1 MGVTIKDVAKLAK
14 VGVSTVSR
22 AMNQSGYVSADA
34 LERIKAAVEEL
45 GYRPDPT
52 ARALIRRRTDMVALI
67 VNLPLN
73 EAWDTVVTHL
83 ENELFIEKMISSVFI
98 ISYKMADWHERFRAV
113 IETVQERRMAGLIF
127 MGGDIYGNDEVLY
140 DTLIHSR
147 FPMVGI
153 DCYMP
158 GSIVVSSDHEG
169 GTRAAVRHLIQ
180 LGHRS
185 VGFLRPSDEAGSMSR
200 QLGWRKAL
208 VGAGI
213 EPLERW
219 IIKTQDVSPKA
230 AMDTCLEVLQRPDRP
245 TAFVCFNDELA
256 MGLIHA
262 AWRLGIKVPE
272 ELSVVG
278 YDDTPSVQ
286 AFIPPLTTMKQ
297 HSDRIARLA
306 VDELMNCLNGRESV
320 AGTRMID
327 STLVNRETTA
337 PPKSR

>member
-1 MGVTIKDVAKLAK
+1 MSVTIKDVARLAR

-67 VNLPLN
+67 VDVPLN

-83 ENELFIEKMISSVFI
+83 ENELFNEKLISSVFI
-98 ISYKMADWHERFRAV
+98 LSYMMPDWQERFRTV
-113 IETVQERRMAGLIF
+113 VETIQERRMAGLIF
-127 MGGDIYGNDEVLY
+127 MGGDMYGSDEEIYDR
-140 DTLIHSR
+140 LIRTR

-169 GTRAAVRHLIQ
+169 GTRTAARHLLG
-180 LGHRS
+180 LGHKS
-185 VGFLRPSDEAGSMSR
+185 IGFLRPNDDAGSMSR
-200 QLGWRKAL
+200 QLGWKKAL
-208 VGAGI
+208 LAAGI
-213 EPLERW
+213 DPPDSW
-219 IIKTQDVSPKA
+219 VVKTEVVTPKSA
-230 AMDTCLEVLQRPDRP
+230 LDACLPVLQRPDRP
-245 TAFVCFNDELA
+245 TGFVCFNDELA
-256 MGLIHA
+256 LGLIHA

-297 HSDRIARLA
+297 HSDRLARLA
-306 VDELMNCLNGRESV
+306 VDELMNCLQGRESV

-327 STLVNRETTA
+327 STLVIRNTTA
-337 PPKSR
+337 TPYR